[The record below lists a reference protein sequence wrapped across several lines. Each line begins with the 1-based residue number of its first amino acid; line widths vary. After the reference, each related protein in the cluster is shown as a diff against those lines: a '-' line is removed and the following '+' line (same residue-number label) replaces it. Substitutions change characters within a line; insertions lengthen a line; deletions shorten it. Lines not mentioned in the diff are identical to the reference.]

1 MHNGL
6 PWGTLTLSL
15 CSGPCPPVDSYRNE
29 EVNTSP
35 PEVAI
40 PGDICKING
49 LFHFLTSPA
58 LCYIKDTSI
67 QTLTRWLL

>member
-6 PWGTLTLSL
+6 PWGTLPLSL
-15 CSGPCPPVDSYRNE
+15 CSGPCPPVDGYRNE

-49 LFHFLTSPA
+49 LFPLFPCLPSSVLYKRH
-58 LCYIKDTSI
+58 
-67 QTLTRWLL
+67 